1 MGGTKRLYW
10 LIPRTTLILAVVQK
24 NGAPVWLI
32 RAAVCDK
39 NVLEWLAEK
48 GIKPPAVDSF
58 VWS

>member
-1 MGGTKRLYW
+1 MGGMECLCWFILALRS
-10 LIPRTTLILAVVQK
+10 ILAVVQK

-39 NVLEWLAEK
+39 NVLEWLADK
-48 GIKPPAVDSF
+48 GIKPAAVDSF